1 MLKIQSK
8 NDYDTKTSD
17 IESKYIITA
26 DYNKITKNIVDNS
39 IKNRNLGNSGIAG
52 FINSS
57 DLDKK
62 SNISDKNQIKSR
74 TRQNNKITIT

>member
-39 IKNRNLGNSGIAG
+39 IKSRNLGNSGIAG

>member
-8 NDYDTKTSD
+8 DDYDTKTSD

-39 IKNRNLGNSGIAG
+39 IKSRNLGNSGIAG

>member
-17 IESKYIITA
+17 IESKYIITD
-26 DYNKITKNIVDNS
+26 DYNKITKNIADNS
-39 IKNRNLGNSGIAG
+39 IKSRNLVNSAIAG
-52 FINSS
+52 FINNS

-62 SNISDKNQIKSR
+62 KQH
-74 TRQNNKITIT
+74 Q

>member
-17 IESKYIITA
+17 IESKYIITD
-26 DYNKITKNIVDNS
+26 DYNEITKNIADNS
-39 IKNRNLGNSGIAG
+39 IKSRNLVNSAIAE
-52 FINSS
+52 FINNS

-62 SNISDKNQIKSR
+62 KQ
-74 TRQNNKITIT
+74 QHQ

>member
-17 IESKYIITA
+17 IESKYIITD
-26 DYNKITKNIVDNS
+26 DYNKITKNIADNS
-39 IKNRNLGNSGIAG
+39 IKSRNLVNSAIAG
-52 FINSS
+52 FINNS

-62 SNISDKNQIKSR
+62 KTTLVTKVRLKAEQDKIIKL
-74 TRQNNKITIT
+74 Q

>member
-17 IESKYIITA
+17 IESKYIIID
-26 DYNKITKNIVDNS
+26 DYNKITKNIADNS
-39 IKNRNLGNSGIAG
+39 IKSRNLVNSAIAG
-52 FINSS
+52 FINNS

-62 SNISDKNQIKSR
+62 KTTLVTKVRLKAEQDKIIKL
-74 TRQNNKITIT
+74 Q

>member
-1 MLKIQSK
+1 MLEIQSK

-39 IKNRNLGNSGIAG
+39 IKSRNLGNSGIAG